1 MDKDDNINI
10 PKLVD
15 YWTISS
21 DNDYST
27 MLDLFSTNHYN
38 WSLFLGHLVIEK
50 LLKAYYVQAKAAF
63 PPLIHDLR
71 RIGELAGLE
80 FDEKQT
86 IILDTITRF
95 NINARYDDY
104 KSNFRQLCTK
114 EFTETWITNIKEV
127 RIWIKMMLLK

>member
-1 MDKDDNINI
+1 MNNDINFDI
-10 PKLVD
+10 PKLIN
-15 YWTISS
+15 YWTTSS

-27 MLDLFSTNHYN
+27 MSDLFATKHYN

-50 LLKAYYVQAKAAF
+50 LLKTYYIQTQNTF

-80 FDEKQT
+80 FDDNKK
-86 IILDTITRF
+86 IILDTISRF

-104 KSNFRQLCTK
+104 KANFYKLCTK
-114 EFTETWITNIKEV
+114 EFTEKWITQIKEI
-127 RIWIKMMLLK
+127 RQWIKTTLLK